1 MQQRWIPEPIWF
13 SAVWWYCGTAGFCG
27 GWQTA
32 TFLQWWT
39 LHCACQSQSYQRFP
53 IFSQSEERLFGWL
66 RNHSVISTSKLQT
79 SKTSFFVF
87 NLYLY
92 NGFNGAYRWTIV
104 AHFARLI
111 DSGMLTAELWPCG
124 QFTASH
130 PSWSHQDSQLW
141 RIVAL
146 KWHETV
152 GPGVVSNMLKS
163 SFTTIYGTIDLG
175 RFWDLLSLFFT
186 SGQWWVHFVQM
197 QQDFS
202 DRVLHLSSDT
212 DVTWFSYS
220 SCKSGRSSI
229 SSKPWASMYIQCNTI
244 VINNMITCSCSHKSL
259 FLDSFIYQCLDINI
273 YIYTVYICLFNFIY
287 LISCTGSM

>member
-1 MQQRWIPEPIWF
+1 MQQRWISEPIWF

-39 LHCACQSQSYQRFP
+39 LHCACQSPSYRRFP
-53 IFSQSEERLFGWL
+53 IFSQSEERLFGWF

-152 GPGVVSNMLKS
+152 RPGVVSNMLKS

-175 RFWDLLSLFFT
+175 RFWDLLSLFCT

-197 QQDFS
+197 QQDGS

-212 DVTWFSYS
+212 DVTWCSYS
-220 SCKSGRSSI
+220 SCKSDRSSI

-273 YIYTVYICLFNFIY
+273 YIYIHSIHMFI
-287 LISCTGSM
+287 